1 MTNDAQL
8 TIGGE
13 TLDEQLRIETTG
25 RVIRPFRRMVSVIG
39 RSTTTAEYK
48 MYVADDG
55 LHVTTIDTANVMY
68 VDITQ
73 PAETLDALEVDGE
86 AVLGLND
93 SAFASALSDARYGKS
108 TDDPIT
114 LTSDGATLETVVD
127 REYGDVDATV
137 TDRMELI
144 DPDAIRQPPN
154 PIDLDRAAVSLPP
167 QALIDVLSSFEE
179 EYLGIA
185 LSDGTLS
192 FTTETDTTARAIDLS
207 VESGADVPQ
216 TIFSRDYI
224 DDIVNGLRSGY
235 VEETT
240 LQIGEE
246 LPLSVE
252 FATEQG
258 AVGEYCL
265 APRVRDE

>member
-1 MTNDAQL
+1 MTDAQL

-13 TLDEQLRIETTG
+13 SLDEQLRIETTG

-127 REYGDVDATV
+127 REYAGVEATV
-137 TDRMELI
+137 TDRLSLI
-144 DPDAIRQPPN
+144 DPDAIRQSPN
-154 PIDLDRAAVSLPP
+154 PIDLDRVAIDLPP
-167 QALIDVLSSFEE
+167 QALIEVLAGFDR
-179 EYLGIA
+179 EYI
-185 LSDGTLS
+185 SMSVMDGTLLFGS
-192 FTTETDTTARAIDLS
+192 ETDTAARQMELDVDVDAN
-207 VESGADVPQ
+207 VEQ
-216 TIFSRDYI
+216 TLFSMDYVNK
-224 DDIVNGLRSGY
+224 IVKGLRSGY
-235 VEETT
+235 IEETT
-240 LQIGEE
+240 LHLGDDV
-246 LPLSVE
+246 PLSVE
-252 FATEQG
+252 FATKQG

-265 APRVRDE
+265 APRVRDV